1 MQDRKNALKAQ
12 GCQVQLKMSADKTE
26 TEYVVIYMIIVLFV
40 FIQIVMSDKSVYL
53 NETFWANKTEAK
65 FKLYLT

>member
-1 MQDRKNALKAQ
+1 
-12 GCQVQLKMSADKTE
+12 MSADKTE
-26 TEYVVIYMIIVLFV
+26 TEYVVISMIIVLFV
-40 FIQIVMSDKSVYL
+40 FIQIVKSDKSVYL